1 MKEFIITFAEKIFS
15 KTENISI
22 NVFANNI
29 TEALLFNLEKLNK
42 KEELYL
48 INDIY
53 KLGLSEQLFLYNIQ
67 TILYKYTFVIRE
79 IINNEEKIVWK
90 SQV

>member
-1 MKEFIITFAEKIFS
+1 MKEFIITFVEKNFS
-15 KTENISI
+15 KTENTSLNI
-22 NVFANNI
+22 FANNI
-29 TEALLFNLEKLNK
+29 AEALLFSLEKLNK